1 VPTNDIVADLRSNV
15 ERYGLSGIVHIMEG
29 FTTDPPIDAAVD
41 CILAGRK
48 IGLLFL
54 DADGNVERDFDL
66 YRARLSRG
74 SILVYDDYFS
84 EHAPEK
90 QTPIKTWVDQAVA
103 SGVVEN
109 LGLYR
114 WGTWVGRYWG

>member
-1 VPTNDIVADLRSNV
+1 
-15 ERYGLSGIVHIMEG
+15 MEG

-41 CILAGRK
+41 RILAGRK
-48 IGLLFL
+48 IGFLFL
-54 DADGNVERDFDL
+54 DADGNVERDFEH

-84 EHAPEK
+84 EYAPEK
-90 QTPIKTWVDQAVA
+90 QTPIKIWVDQAVA
-103 SGVVEN
+103 SGVVED